1 VLRDSS
7 HRTLQPEPLRYQLAN
22 DKRDEGNDQ
31 GHADEAQYAGESGR
45 HAQAHQ
51 SLFGLITQ
59 RDSTEGARQQCGKRD
74 PDLDG
79 GQEAVR
85 VLDQAGHGLAPAAPL
100 RHCPHL
106 TFAQR
111 DQRDLRCHEARFEQD
126 QRQHDGDV
134 EQR

>member
-1 VLRDSS
+1 MWVVDGLTNAVRMFWEVWWALVLGFV
-7 HRTLQPEPLRYQLAN
+7 L
-22 DKRDEGNDQ
+22 
-31 GHADEAQYAGESGR
+31 SGIV
-45 HAQAHQ
+45 QAWVP
-51 SLFGLITQ
+51 
-59 RDSTEGARQQCGKRD
+59 RERVEGA
-74 PDLDG
+74 LS
-79 GQEAVR
+79 
-85 VLDQAGHGLAPAAPL
+85 GHGLAPAAPL